1 MNIHPSIRKGAYRM
15 KVRLMTCLTVMFVAA
30 LCPPPVHADD
40 PVCIEIKKMIVGNTY
55 VAKEPLY
62 DTKID
67 NDGILD
73 LERDNQEIP
82 VGAEFKVL
90 KVDCEGGKLE
100 VKLRQVAQKKLEAV
114 DIVFKLSKAERQMP
128 NAIEQFEKMMAYVWE
143 DVPAGK

>member
-1 MNIHPSIRKGAYRM
+1 M
-15 KVRLMTCLTVMFVAA
+15 KPRVMMYLTLSCVAA
-30 LCPPPVHADD
+30 LWAYPLHADD
-40 PVCIEIKKMIVGNTY
+40 AVCMEIKKMIVGQTY
-55 VAKEPLY
+55 FAKEPLY

-73 LERDNQEIP
+73 LERDKQEIP

-128 NAIEQFEKMMAYVWE
+128 NAMEQFKKMMDYVWE
-143 DVPAGK
+143 EPPQGQ